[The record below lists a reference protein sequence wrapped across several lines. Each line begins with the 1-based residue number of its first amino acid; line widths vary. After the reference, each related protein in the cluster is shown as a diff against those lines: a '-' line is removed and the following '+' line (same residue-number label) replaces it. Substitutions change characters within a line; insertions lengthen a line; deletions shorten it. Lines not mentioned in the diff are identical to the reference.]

1 MSQLYRLLQDENGAT
16 MIEYGLIV
24 GLVSIVTVAALSALA
39 DGMADLFGV
48 VSTELTSV
56 ANWAN
61 SL

>member
-1 MSQLYRLLQDENGAT
+1 MSQLYRLLQDESGAT

-24 GLVSIVTVAALSALA
+24 GLVSVVVVAALSSLN
-39 DGMADLFGV
+39 DGLTELFGV